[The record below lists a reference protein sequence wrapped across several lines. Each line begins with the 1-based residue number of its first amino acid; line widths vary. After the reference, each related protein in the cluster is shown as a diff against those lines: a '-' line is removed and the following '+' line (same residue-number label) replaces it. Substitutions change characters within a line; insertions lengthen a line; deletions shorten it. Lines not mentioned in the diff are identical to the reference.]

1 MVGIEDL
8 PQDLF
13 YQICSYLQISDLVA
27 VSTVCRQFSHW
38 LGRQSY
44 WKWRLQNLW
53 NGKYPCLPGKI
64 VDWSSVCFEREKCFT
79 IFGNDSC
86 ECFRVSKLNAVDEG
100 IDALHIPLRHSE
112 LLLVGGREK
121 VVSIFSFKSGLL
133 SDAWHPIFTES
144 NSHSGWLWTIN
155 STDDTVITGGWD
167 SVVRVWKL
175 TNSGLAPQSVYE
187 VSSPVLCSSFLDSNT
202 LAIGT
207 QGRYAYLLDLRSF
220 EKEPSALRHRGAV
233 VCMDSIYESGLSSV
247 ISNEFIFSRNNHAN
261 DGLAR
266 GDHVYAEYSSHSDL
280 SSIAASEE
288 NFCESVVDPFEIGN
302 LILDNCASISPK
314 VSTKSEQDKKIN
326 YKREDTET
334 VADDLSQSHKYSFSN
349 FHLFTGSSDQH
360 IAGWDVRNASCPVHR
375 LKLTR
380 LPRKI
385 SLLDENELWVAEPP
399 NRVHVF
405 DIRDNHLNC
414 AYTNQLPGWDRG
426 FGGIKATSGCIFVAG
441 LHGSVEAF
449 HPTCPL
455 LPMGGKPLQEK
466 IFASPTSLEYCND
479 ILVSGSGDGSIY
491 IWSSSKRMKS
501 LISSD

>member
-1 MVGIEDL
+1 MTKTTNAYFHDIRDRVAKKE
-8 PQDLF
+8 
-13 YQICSYLQISDLVA
+13 SRRRVA
-27 VSTVCRQFSHW
+27 VDN
-38 LGRQSY
+38 
-44 WKWRLQNLW
+44 K
-53 NGKYPCLPGKI
+53 
-64 VDWSSVCFEREKCFT
+64 
-79 IFGNDSC
+79 
-86 ECFRVSKLNAVDEG
+86 
-100 IDALHIPLRHSE
+100 
-112 LLLVGGREK
+112 
-121 VVSIFSFKSGLL
+121 KSDQMI
-133 SDAWHPIFTES
+133 SP
-144 NSHSGWLWTIN
+144 GWLWTIN

-375 LKLTR
+375 LKVSRIYHLNHCISILIYGVSLWCLSFQLTR

-399 NRVHVF
+399 NRVH
-405 DIRDNHLNC
+405 
-414 AYTNQLPGWDRG
+414 TNQLPGWDRG

-466 IFASPTSLEYCND
+466 IFASPTSVCD
-479 ILVSGSGDGSIY
+479 TAIL
-491 IWSSSKRMKS
+491 
-501 LISSD
+501 LIL